1 MISPLPSTDPVP
13 SAGPALSVIVDTPSP
28 SCSVSVDETVGP
40 TDSDSDIVIVID
52 IDPSPS
58 PNVAQTSGSE
68 PKEVA
73 NEGTPLESKHVV
85 QPDKEGREEMLEQ
98 KQVARVVG
106 SRLCCYS
113 SVKKQ
118 KIDERNHHSEVISR
132 LCSRLRAHDETM
144 QLFDAGLHC
153 KWSPPG

>member
-1 MISPLPSTDPVP
+1 M
-13 SAGPALSVIVDTPSP
+13 VDTLSP
-28 SCSVSVDETVGP
+28 SCSVSVDETVGS
-40 TDSDSDIVIVID
+40 TDSDSDILIAIVID
-52 IDPSPS
+52 KDPSPS
-58 PNVAQTSGSE
+58 VNAAHTSGSE

-73 NEGTPLESKHVV
+73 SEGTPLESKHVV
-85 QPDKEGREEMLEQ
+85 QPDKVGRDEMFEQ

-132 LCSRLRAHDETM
+132 LCSRLRPHDETSK
-144 QLFDAGLHC
+144 LFAAGLQY
-153 KWSPPG
+153 KRSPPGW